1 MSLHSTGPIKMK
13 RLSLEMPFSGINSS
27 ALAWAC
33 FYINLHIT
41 YFTLAK
47 HKRHP
52 SITPRVGAIVK
63 YSRYYVSV
71 QNVYTK
77 QLSMTMIIKS
87 TTAKEYLVL

>member
-1 MSLHSTGPIKMK
+1 MK
-13 RLSLEMPFSGINSS
+13 RLSLEIPFSGINLT

-33 FYINLHIT
+33 FYINLHIK
-41 YFTLAK
+41 YFVLDK

-52 SITPRVGAIVK
+52 FVTPKVGAIVK
-63 YSRYYVSV
+63 YSRHYVSI

-87 TTAKEYLVL
+87 TTAK